1 MEQRSEEWFAARLGK
16 VTASKINDIMA
27 SGRSGEAVSRRN
39 YRTQIISERL
49 TGKREEMYVNAA
61 MQHGID
67 TEDEARDAYV
77 FDYADVEETGLIDH
91 PTIPMSGA
99 SPDGLVGKDG
109 LIEIKCPK
117 TTTHTTTLISQKVPS
132 HYMNQMMW
140 QMACTGRDWCDFVSY
155 SPFFPD
161 NLKMFVRRVQRDEE
175 HIKQLEDEVTKFL
188 TEVEDT
194 IKFLQG
200 VK

>member
-1 MEQRSEEWFAARLGK
+1 MNDGVLPYDSFHWLRSLDEEKFGLTHGARGDL
-16 VTASKINDIMA
+16 TAWWQEL
-27 SGRSGEAVSRRN
+27 R
-39 YRTQIISERL
+39 
-49 TGKREEMYVNAA
+49 
-61 MQHGID
+61 
-67 TEDEARDAYV
+67 
-77 FDYADVEETGLIDH
+77 
-91 PTIPMSGA
+91 A

>member
-27 SGRSGEAVSRRN
+27 NGRSGEAISRRN

-99 SPDGLVGKDG
+99 SPDGLIGKEG
-109 LIEIKCPK
+109 LIEIKCPQPM
-117 TTTHTTTLISQKVPS
+117 THTETFACEKCGTANTVTLKGMQ
-132 HYMNQMMW
+132 
-140 QMACTGRDWCDFVSY
+140 DFLS
-155 SPFFPD
+155 
-161 NLKMFVRRVQRDEE
+161 
-175 HIKQLEDEVTKFL
+175 
-188 TEVEDT
+188 
-194 IKFLQG
+194 
-200 VK
+200 